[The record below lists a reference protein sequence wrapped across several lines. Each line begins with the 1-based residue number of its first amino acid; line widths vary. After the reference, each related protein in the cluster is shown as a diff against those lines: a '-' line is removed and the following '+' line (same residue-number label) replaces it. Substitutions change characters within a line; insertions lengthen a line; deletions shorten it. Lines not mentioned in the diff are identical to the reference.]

1 VNLEL
6 TILEY
11 LNNNDNGSY
20 VDITF
25 IDENYLAL
33 TEKADELRAKNLI
46 LIDKSSSRDFEA
58 FGIPNNNRKKSI
70 KAKIK
75 MTGKIYLHS
84 VKKIEKLTDQNKKS
98 NRSWKLASFFDF

>member
-1 VNLEL
+1 MNLEL

-11 LNNNDNGSY
+11 LNNNDNDSY

-25 IDENYLAL
+25 IDENYSAL
-33 TEKADELRAKNLI
+33 IEKADELKAKNLI

-58 FGIPNNNRKKSI
+58 FGIPNNRKKSI

-75 MTGKIYLHS
+75 MTGKIYLQS
-84 VKKIEKLTDQNKKS
+84 VKKIKKLSDQNNKS
-98 NRSWKLASFFDF
+98 NRSWRLASLFNF

>member
-1 VNLEL
+1 MNLEL

-25 IDENYLAL
+25 IDENYSAL
-33 TEKADELRAKNLI
+33 IEKADELKAKNLI
-46 LIDKSSSRDFEA
+46 LMDKSSSRDFEA
-58 FGIPNNNRKKSI
+58 FGITNNRKKII

-84 VKKIEKLTDQNKKS
+84 VKKIKKLSDQNNKS
-98 NRSWKLASFFDF
+98 KRSWKLASLFNF

>member
-1 VNLEL
+1 MNLEL

-25 IDENYLAL
+25 IDENYSAL
-33 TEKADELRAKNLI
+33 IEKADELKAKNLI
-46 LIDKSSSRDFEA
+46 LMDKSSSRDFEA
-58 FGIPNNNRKKSI
+58 FGITNNRKKSI

-84 VKKIEKLTDQNKKS
+84 VKKIEKLSDQNKKS
-98 NRSWKLASFFDF
+98 KGSWKLASFFNF

>member
-1 VNLEL
+1 MNLEL

-11 LNNNDNGSY
+11 LNNNDSGKY

-25 IDENYLAL
+25 IDENYSAL
-33 TEKADELRAKNLI
+33 MEKANELRAKNLI

-58 FGIPNNNRKKSI
+58 FGIRNDRKKSI

-84 VKKIEKLTDQNKKS
+84 VKKIEKLSDQNNKS
-98 NRSWKLASFFDF
+98 NRSWKLASLFNF

>member
-1 VNLEL
+1 MNLEL

-25 IDENYLAL
+25 IDENYSAL
-33 TEKADELRAKNLI
+33 IEKVDELKAKNLI
-46 LIDKSSSRDFEA
+46 LMDKSSSRDFEA
-58 FGIPNNNRKKSI
+58 FGIPNNRKKSV

-84 VKKIEKLTDQNKKS
+84 VKKIKKLSDQNNKS
-98 NRSWKLASFFDF
+98 KRSWKLASLFNF

>member
-33 TEKADELRAKNLI
+33 IEKVDELKAKNLI

-58 FGIPNNNRKKSI
+58 FGILNDRKKSI

-98 NRSWKLASFFDF
+98 NQSWKLASLFNF

>member
-1 VNLEL
+1 MNLEL

-33 TEKADELRAKNLI
+33 TEKADELKAKNLI

-58 FGIPNNNRKKSI
+58 YGIPNNRKKSI

-75 MTGKIYLHS
+75 MTGKIYLQS
-84 VKKIEKLTDQNKKS
+84 VKKIEKLSDQNKKS
-98 NRSWKLASFFDF
+98 NRSWRLASLFNF